1 NKMLYYLNDVNF
13 LVFQP
18 ALIFFT
24 VGDLT
29 RWTGKERENITV
41 GCKFLF
47 SGRIKFFCK
56 GICEGENILVETS
69 EDTAQ
74 SGRYNIEYKTYDSG
88 SYVLYVSISKLKRS
102 DAGQY
107 RCGLDNPGVRYDDFK
122 LIVTEDLQDG
132 DSVRTIRGI
141 EGTTITFGCKFIFPG
156 STKFFCKEICEGE
169 NILIETT
176 EDRAQRGRYSIE
188 YEKHRSESI
197 AVYVSISE
205 LKRSDSG
212 RYRCGLD
219 KSWTRYDDFDLD
231 VTGASNTS
239 GPNWTLKTFPST
251 LVTSSSLT
259 LTQRLSSSSSSSSY
273 ETTQQTRTSPEP
285 KGLLLYV
292 FLSL

>member
-1 NKMLYYLNDVNF
+1 MKVCLTLICLFF
-13 LVFQP
+13 LR
-18 ALIFFT
+18 A
-24 VGDLT
+24 
-29 RWTGKERENITV
+29 
-41 GCKFLF
+41 
-47 SGRIKFFCK
+47 
-56 GICEGENILVETS
+56 
-69 EDTAQ
+69 
-74 SGRYNIEYKTYDSG
+74 
-88 SYVLYVSISKLKRS
+88 
-102 DAGQY
+102 
-107 RCGLDNPGVRYDDFK
+107 
-122 LIVTEDLQDG
+122 LQDG

-231 VTGASNTS
+231 VTEASNTS

-285 KGLLLYV
+285 KGLLLYM
-292 FLSL
+292 FLSLVIKIILFSTPLVIFCRKRRAMKSKDSAVETEYDDISQINPEREESQRTDRKVNLLMK